1 MRANPARLTAL
12 VSTLLFL
19 DVVLWLAAIPLLP
32 RWERELGLTKSEA
45 GIALGAYSLSI
56 LLLSLPLGRVADRI
70 GAKRLTVAAT
80 VLFAVT
86 APALAVAD
94 EFWEL
99 VAVRVTQGLFAATT
113 WTAGLTWV
121 IAMAPPGRRARY
133 VALTNASASV
143 ASFVAPVVGGPLVVQ
158 LGLMPVMAVF
168 SVLVAVVAAWALL
181 EPDARGTSRDPASTR
196 RELQRGLRSRKL
208 RASFAAILF
217 VACAGG
223 TLQLLAPL
231 HLSDEGLSDAG
242 VGWVFTATALV
253 GLGTMAVLARGSER
267 FDALRAMATSCV
279 FMGLCH
285 AALALGP
292 PLPAYI
298 GSMLALSLVGPFVYI
313 FVYALCAAGAEETGV
328 GSGLAIGAVNSIWAG
343 GTLAAPI
350 VAGALAGFAGDM
362 LPYALVAAGAVVTAA
377 SLARTRRAEAA
388 APLPRQT
395 EPVG

>member
-19 DVVLWLAAIPLLP
+19 DVVLWLAAVPLLP

-45 GIALGAYSLSI
+45 GIVLGAYSLSI
-56 LLLSLPLGRVADRI
+56 LVFSLPLGRVADRI

-86 APALAVAD
+86 APALALAD
-94 EFWEL
+94 EFGEL

-113 WTAGLTWV
+113 WTAGLAWV
-121 IAMAPPGRRARY
+121 IASAPPGRRARY

-143 ASFVAPVVGGPLVVQ
+143 ASFVAPVVGGPLVAQ

-168 SVLVAVVAAWALL
+168 SVLVAVVAAWAVL
-181 EPDARGTSRDPASTR
+181 EPDAHGTSRDPASTTHELR
-196 RELQRGLRSRKL
+196 RSLRSPKL
-208 RASFAAILF
+208 RASFAAVLF
-217 VACAGG
+217 IACAGG
-223 TLQLLAPL
+223 ALQLLAPL

-267 FDALRAMATSCV
+267 FDPLRAMATSCV
-279 FMGLCH
+279 FMGLGH

-313 FVYALCAAGAEETGV
+313 FVYALCAAGAEEAGV

-343 GTLAAPI
+343 GTLVAPI
-350 VAGALAGFAGDM
+350 AAGALASFAGDM

-395 EPVG
+395 EPVR